1 MNDIEIAKSVTLDKI
16 TKVAEKFDLQEEDLI
31 PYGKYKAKVDS
42 KQMKRLENRDNGKL
56 ILVTS
61 INPTPLGEG
70 KTTISIGLSD
80 GINRLGKKSIL
91 ALREPSLG
99 PVFGMKGGATGGG
112 YAQVAPMDEINLH
125 FTGDIHSI
133 TAANNL
139 ISAMID
145 NHLYFGN
152 KLNFK
157 KVIWK
162 RCMDLNDRSLREI
175 QVGLSAEKNMVPRN
189 DGFDITVA
197 SEIMAILCLSN
208 DLKDFE
214 RRVGNITIGFNEKD
228 EPIKVSD
235 LKAQGAVTALMKEA
249 MQPNI
254 VQTLEHNLAFIHGG
268 PFANIAHGCNSVIA
282 TKMALKLG
290 DYVVTEAGFGADL
303 GAEKFVDIKCR
314 KSGLRPAAAVCVAT
328 LKALKYHGGLDVKE
342 CTLENREALENGIE
356 NLLKHVDNIK
366 NQYGIDVVVAIN
378 KFASDTD
385 KEIELLSNKLKEAG
399 VELSLAEVWAKGG
412 EGALDLAE
420 KVMKLA
426 DKETIKF
433 VYEESDPIK
442 TKIEKIATQIYGAE
456 GVEYTEEAEK
466 EIANIEKLG
475 YQNYPVCI
483 AKTQYSF
490 SDDAK
495 NLQCKEPFKIH
506 VSELILKTG
515 AEFVVVKTGKIFTM
529 PGLPRVPAAES
540 IYVDDEG
547 EIVGIF

>member
-1 MNDIEIAKSVTLDKI
+1 MNDIEIAKSVKLDKI
-16 TKVAEKFDLQEEDLI
+16 AEVAEKFGIEEDDLI
-31 PYGKYKAKVDS
+31 PYGKYKAKVDGNLRKKLES
-42 KQMKRLENRDNGKL
+42 KPNGKL

-80 GINRLGKKSIL
+80 GLNRIGKKSVL

-99 PVFGMKGGATGGG
+99 PVFGVKGGATGGG

-145 NHLYFGN
+145 NHIFYGN
-152 KLNFK
+152 SLDFK
-157 KVIWK
+157 EVTWK
-162 RCMDLNDRSLREI
+162 RCMDLNDRALRKV
-175 QVGLSAEKNMVPRN
+175 QVGLSKLKNMQPRE

-197 SEIMAILCLSN
+197 SEIMAVLCLSE
-208 DLKDFE
+208 DLTDFKKK
-214 RRVGNITIGFNEKD
+214 VGNITIGFNSQGN
-228 EPIKVSD
+228 PITVRD
-235 LKAQGAVTALMKEA
+235 LKADGAVAALMKDNIH
-249 MQPNI
+249 PNI

-268 PFANIAHGCNSVIA
+268 PFANIAHGCNSIIA
-282 TKMALKLG
+282 TKTALKLG
-290 DYVVTEAGFGADL
+290 EYVVTEAGFGADL

-314 KSGLRPAAAVCVAT
+314 KSGLKPSAAVCVAT
-328 LKALKYHGGLDVKE
+328 LKALKYHGGLSVEE
-342 CTLENREALENGIE
+342 CTTENIEALENGIE

-366 NQYGIDVVVAIN
+366 NQYGINVVVAIN
-378 KFASDTD
+378 KFVSDTD
-385 KEIELLSNKLKEAG
+385 AEIEFLANKLKEAG

-412 EGALDLAE
+412 EGAIDLAE
-420 KVMKLA
+420 KVVKIA
-426 DKETIKF
+426 QEEKIKF
-433 VYEESDPIK
+433 VYEDEDSIK
-442 TKIEKIATQIYGAE
+442 TKIEKVATKVYGAE
-456 GVEYTEEAEK
+456 GVEYSEAAERKIEK
-466 EIANIEKLG
+466 IEKLG
-475 YQNYPVCI
+475 YGKFPVCI

-506 VSELILKTG
+506 VSEVILKTG
-515 AEFVVVKTGKIFTM
+515 AEFVVVKTGKIMIM
-529 PGLPRVPAAES
+529 PGLPKVPAAED
-540 IYVDDEG
+540 VDVDENN

>member
-1 MNDIEIAKSVTLDKI
+1 MNDIEIAKSVKLDRISDVAQKFGI
-16 TKVAEKFDLQEEDLI
+16 TDEDLI
-31 PYGKYKAKVDS
+31 PFGKYKAKVDN
-42 KQMKRLENRDNGKL
+42 QLMKKLENRDNGKL

-80 GINRLGKKSIL
+80 GLNRIGKTSIL

-152 KLNFK
+152 KLKFK

-175 QVGLSAEKNMVPRN
+175 RVGLSDEKNMVPRN

-208 DLKDFE
+208 DLEDFE
-214 RRVGNITIGFNEKD
+214 RRVGNITIGFNEDD

-249 MQPNI
+249 INPNV

-268 PFANIAHGCNSVIA
+268 PFANIAHGCNSVMA

-314 KSGLRPAAAVCVAT
+314 KSGLKPSAAVCVAT

-342 CTLENREALENGIE
+342 CTSENIEALENGIE

-366 NQYGIDVVVAIN
+366 NQYGINCVVAIN
-378 KFASDTD
+378 KFVSDTD
-385 KEIELLSNKLKEAG
+385 KEIDFLSQKLREAG

-412 EGALDLAE
+412 AGAIDLAQKVIKIAE
-420 KVMKLA
+420 K
-426 DKETIKF
+426 ENIRF
-433 VYEESDPIK
+433 VYDEQDNIK
-442 TKIEKIATQIYGAE
+442 TKIEKIASQIYGAE
-456 GVEYTEEAEK
+456 GVEYTEEALQ
-466 EIANIEKLG
+466 EIKRIEKLG

-495 NLQCKEPFKIH
+495 NLECKEPFKIH
-506 VSELILKTG
+506 VSEIILKTG

-529 PGLPRVPAAES
+529 PGLPKIPAAES
-540 IYVDDEG
+540 IFVDDKG